1 MNVEELRDYCLSKKG
16 ATESTPFDD
25 VTLVF
30 KVAGK
35 MFALIPLDENELSIS
50 LKCEPE
56 RALALR
62 EKYTAVR
69 PGYHM
74 NKVHWNTVMVDES
87 ISKSELLQM
96 VDHSYGLIV
105 RSLTKKQKELLKDCE

>member
-1 MNVEELRDYCLSKKG
+1 MNVEELREYCISKRG

-30 KVAGK
+30 KVGGK
-35 MFALIPLDENELSIS
+35 MFALIPLDENELSIN

-62 EKYTAVR
+62 EKYAAVR

-74 NKVHWNTVMVDES
+74 NKMHWNTVMVDGS
-87 ISKSELLQM
+87 IGKSDLLQM
-96 VDHSYGLIV
+96 VDHSYDLIV
-105 RSLTKKQKELLKDCE
+105 GSLTRKQQEALREM

>member
-1 MNVEELRDYCLSKKG
+1 MNVEELRDYCMSKKG

-30 KVAGK
+30 KVGGK
-35 MFALIPLDENELSIS
+35 MFALIPLDENELSIN
-50 LKCEPE
+50 LKCDPE

-74 NKVHWNTVMVDES
+74 NKTHWNTVMVDES
-87 ISKSELLQM
+87 ISKSMLLQL
-96 VDHSYGLIV
+96 VDHSYDLIV
-105 RSLTKKQKELLKDCE
+105 RSLTKKQKEILGDSE

>member
-16 ATESTPFDD
+16 ASESTPFDD

-30 KVAGK
+30 KVGGK
-35 MFALIPLDENELSIS
+35 MFALIPLDENELSIN

-56 RALALR
+56 HAVALR
-62 EKYTAVR
+62 EKYAAVK

-74 NKVHWNTVMVDES
+74 NKTHWNTVMVDGS
-87 ISKSELLQM
+87 IGKSELLQM
-96 VDHSYGLIV
+96 VDQSYDLIV
-105 RSLTKKQKELLKDCE
+105 KSLTRKQQEALREM

>member
-16 ATESTPFDD
+16 ASESTPFDD

-30 KVAGK
+30 KVGGK
-35 MFALIPLDENELSIS
+35 MFALIPLDENELSIN

-56 RALALR
+56 QAVALR
-62 EKYTAVR
+62 EKYAAVK

-74 NKVHWNTVMVDES
+74 NKTHWNTVMVDGS
-87 ISKSELLQM
+87 IGKSELLQM
-96 VDHSYGLIV
+96 VDHSYDLIV
-105 RSLTKKQKELLKDCE
+105 KSLTRKQQEALREM